1 MQTASYVIDQ
11 AVTAYN
17 WTVDKVGT
25 ATSFIASTIS
35 TGTTLV
41 NETVELAQELASSV
55 DGTTGSLAY
64 GDYTG
69 LTASS
74 AAATG
79 LTGAE
84 TQKTLL
90 AA

>member
-1 MQTASYVIDQ
+1 MFYRTARSHRHHACERDSGRPR
-11 AVTAYN
+11 
-17 WTVDKVGT
+17 K
-25 ATSFIASTIS
+25 
-35 TGTTLV
+35 
-41 NETVELAQELASSV
+41 LASSV
-55 DGTTGSLAY
+55 DGTNGSLAY

>member
-1 MQTASYVIDQ
+1 
-11 AVTAYN
+11 
-17 WTVDKVGT
+17 
-25 ATSFIASTIS
+25 
-35 TGTTLV
+35 
-41 NETVELAQELASSV
+41 V
-55 DGTTGSLAY
+55 DGTNGSLAY